1 MGKRDHTINNDI
13 RKEAHIKPVETFLE
27 NRSVLTTAR
36 GENTTTYMCK
46 IAEATLLR
54 DAAEVDR
61 KRHRGIT

>member
-1 MGKRDHTINNDI
+1 MGKTDHTINNDI
-13 RKEAHIKPVETFLE
+13 RKESHIKPVEPFLE

-46 IAEATLLR
+46 IAEDKFLR